1 MSHINSKLPVRSH
14 SQDSEVTRSPS
25 CMETLTDRRVVTS
38 RERTLGGV
46 SSIIQ
51 GFPFFTRV
59 IAISALPGFQERF
72 AKVLSDLLQQAH
84 MTPPQSLPLM
94 GASQGSWFNIR
105 LRAHVSFPRLS
116 PGSHPA
122 AQTQTRN
129 ILLPRQLC
137 FISGQLW
144 LSETNFS
151 QEKKKY
157 IIYPLALVL
166 FPPDPGEQMQFLSVK
181 YKAGVRAPEPAIMY
195 DSGSLFLLT
204 LQFRRHSV

>member
-25 CMETLTDRRVVTS
+25 CMETLMDRRVVTS
-38 RERTLGGV
+38 RERTLGRV

-151 QEKKKY
+151 QEKKS
-157 IIYPLALVL
+157 I
-166 FPPDPGEQMQFLSVK
+166 LSTHC
-181 YKAGVRAPEPAIMY
+181 P
-195 DSGSLFLLT
+195 
-204 LQFRRHSV
+204 